1 MAKSVFRPGETKVEG
16 EKVLLPLVHNFA
28 PVEEEKP
35 IIQEEY
41 TGPTAEDLRKE
52 AEAFKAQWESEKQ
65 KMLVQ
70 AQASADDIVKKAEEA
85 AFAEVKRQTDAAAV
99 IKADAENEAQNI
111 IARAKSEAAQIVA
124 DAQAE
129 RDRLRN
135 EAETTGY
142 DKGHQEGYEKGVAE
156 VDRLID
162 RMHTILE
169 QVMKRREEILA
180 DTESQIV
187 ELVILMARKVIKI
200 LSENQKN
207 VVMANTMAALKKVK
221 TRGEV
226 TLRVNLEDVK
236 LTTANAQE
244 FINHVENV
252 QGITVLED
260 STVER
265 GGCIVETDFGA
276 IDARISSQL
285 QELENKILEVS
296 PVKNIK
302 RTDSLTGA
310 TEQEEVFICA
320 LPTQQ
325 NSILQNISKK

>member
-1 MAKSVFRPGETKVEG
+1 MAKSVFRPGETKVED
-16 EKVLLPLVHNFA
+16 EKVLLPLVHNYA
-28 PVEEEKP
+28 PVEEEVP
-35 IIQEEY
+35 VIQEEY

-52 AEAFKAQWESEKQ
+52 AEAYKVQWESEKQ
-65 KMLVQ
+65 KMLAQ
-70 AQASADDIVKKAEEA
+70 AQASADEIVKKAEDA
-85 AFAEVKRQTDAAAV
+85 AFYEVKRQTDAAAV
-99 IKADAENEAQNI
+99 IKADAQTEADNI

-129 RDRLRN
+129 RDRLHN
-135 EAETTGY
+135 EAETSGY
-142 DKGHQEGYEKGVAE
+142 EKGHQEGYEKGVAE
-156 VDRLID
+156 VDRLVD
-162 RMHTILE
+162 RMHRILE
-169 QVMKRREEILA
+169 AVMQRREEILA

-207 VVMANTMAALKKVK
+207 VVMANTLAALKKVK

-236 LTTANAQE
+236 LTSAHAQE
-244 FINHVENV
+244 FIEHVENV
-252 QGITVLED
+252 KGITVLED
-260 STVER
+260 SAVER

-310 TEQEEVFICA
+310 TE
-320 LPTQQ
+320 
-325 NSILQNISKK
+325 

>member
-16 EKVLLPLVHNFA
+16 EKVMLPLVHNFA
-28 PVEEEKP
+28 LVEEEVP
-35 IIQEEY
+35 VIQEEY

-52 AEAFKAQWESEKQ
+52 AEAYKTQWEQEKQ
-65 KMLVQ
+65 KMLAA
-70 AQASADDIVKKAEEA
+70 AQASADDIVKKAEDA

-99 IKADAENEAQNI
+99 IKADAETEAENI
-111 IARAKSEAAQIVA
+111 IARAKSQANQIIA
-124 DAQAE
+124 DAEAE
-129 RDRLRN
+129 RDRLKN

-142 DKGHQEGYEKGVAE
+142 EKGHQEGFEKGSQE
-156 VDRLID
+156 VERLID
-162 RMHTILE
+162 RMHRILE
-169 QVMKRREEILA
+169 AVMQRREEILA

-207 VVMANTMAALKKVK
+207 VVMANTLAALKKVK

-236 LTTANAQE
+236 LTSSHAQE
-244 FINHVENV
+244 FIEHVENIK
-252 QGITVLED
+252 GITVLED
-260 STVER
+260 SAVER

-310 TEQEEVFICA
+310 TE
-320 LPTQQ
+320 
-325 NSILQNISKK
+325 

>member
-1 MAKSVFRPGETKVEG
+1 MAKSVFRPNETKLEG
-16 EKVLLPLVHNFA
+16 EKVLLPLVHNYA
-28 PVEEEKP
+28 PVEEETP
-35 IIQEEY
+35 VIQEEY
-41 TGPTAEDLRKE
+41 HGPTADDLRKE

-65 KMLVQ
+65 KMLST
-70 AQASADDIVKKAEEA
+70 AQASADEIVKKAEEA

-99 IKADAENEAQNI
+99 IKSDAETEADNI
-111 IARAKSEAAQIVA
+111 ITKAKAEAAQIIA
-124 DAQAE
+124 DAEAE

-142 DKGHQEGYEKGVAE
+142 EKGHQEGYEKGVAE
-156 VDRLID
+156 VERLID
-162 RMHTILE
+162 RMHRILE
-169 QVMKRREEILA
+169 AVMQRREEILA

-207 VVMANTMAALKKVK
+207 VVMANTLAALKKVK

-236 LTTANAQE
+236 LTSSHAQE
-244 FINHVENV
+244 FIEHVENIK
-252 QGITVLED
+252 GITVLED
-260 STVER
+260 SAVER

-302 RTDSLTGA
+302 RSDSLTGA
-310 TEQEEVFICA
+310 TE
-320 LPTQQ
+320 
-325 NSILQNISKK
+325 

>member
-1 MAKSVFRPGETKVEG
+1 MAKSVFRPGETKVEE
-16 EKVLLPLVHNFA
+16 EKVLLPLVHNYA
-28 PVEEEKP
+28 PVEEEAP
-35 IIQEEY
+35 VIQEEY
-41 TGPTAEDLRKE
+41 TGPTADDLRRE
-52 AEAFKAQWESEKQ
+52 AEAYKAQWEQEKQ
-65 KMLVQ
+65 KMLAA
-70 AQASADDIVKKAEEA
+70 AQASADDIVKKAEDA

-99 IKADAENEAQNI
+99 IKADAEAEADNI
-111 IARAKSEAAQIVA
+111 IARAKTQASQIIAEAE
-124 DAQAE
+124 AE
-129 RDRLRN
+129 RDRLKN

-142 DKGHQEGYEKGVAE
+142 EKGHQEGFEKGSAE
-156 VDRLID
+156 VERLID
-162 RMHTILE
+162 RMHRILE
-169 QVMKRREEILA
+169 AVMQRREEILA

-207 VVMANTMAALKKVK
+207 VVMANTLAALKKVK

-236 LTTANAQE
+236 LTSSHAQE
-244 FINHVENV
+244 FIEHVENIK
-252 QGITVLED
+252 GITVLED
-260 STVER
+260 SAVER

-310 TEQEEVFICA
+310 TE
-320 LPTQQ
+320 
-325 NSILQNISKK
+325 

>member
-1 MAKSVFRPGETKVEG
+1 MAKSVFRPGETKLEG
-16 EKVLLPLVHNFA
+16 DKVLLPLVHNYA
-28 PVEEEKP
+28 PPVEETP

-41 TGPTAEDLRKE
+41 TGPTADDLRRE
-52 AEAFKAQWESEKQ
+52 AEAFKKQWEQEKQ
-65 KMLVQ
+65 SLLVT

-99 IKADAENEAQNI
+99 IKADAENEAEQI
-111 IARAKSEAAQIVA
+111 IENAKLEAAKIISE
-124 DAQAE
+124 AQAE
-129 RDRLRN
+129 RDRLTS
-135 EAETTGY
+135 EAKQSGYETGHKEGY
-142 DKGHQEGYEKGVAE
+142 DSGVDE
-156 VDRLID
+156 VNRLID
-162 RMHTILE
+162 RMHRILE
-169 QVMKRREEILA
+169 AVMQRREEILA

-207 VVMANTMAALKKVK
+207 VVMANTLAALKKVK

-236 LTTANAQE
+236 LTSSHAQE
-244 FINHVENV
+244 FIEHVENIK
-252 QGITVLED
+252 GITVLED
-260 STVER
+260 SSVER

-276 IDARISSQL
+276 IDARVSSQL

-302 RTDSLTGA
+302 RNDSLTNA
-310 TEQEEVFICA
+310 TE
-320 LPTQQ
+320 
-325 NSILQNISKK
+325 